1 MEDNSSLK
9 IGKKAFIT
17 SVMILALLMVM
28 AGALVYTIPSGQYD
42 RVIENGREVLV
53 PDSFKLIDKPDYPV
67 WRVLTAPFE
76 VLVSDDAATVIVI
89 IAFIIIV
96 GGVFAL
102 LEKSGILNQLLTNI
116 VGRFAGR
123 KYKLLAMITAVFMI
137 FGSSFGLFEEL
148 VVLVPLAIAL
158 AYSLKWDSFVGLGCT
173 VLAACFGFS
182 ATTLNPFTL
191 ATAQSIAGLPLYS
204 GLWFRIIVLVLSYLI
219 LITFLTKYAKKIE
232 NEPKKSLCFG
242 IDGDLRLKYD
252 SILNLDLEATN
263 ERAMLAFYITL
274 GIMGGFIVLSM
285 FISALSGVLLPV
297 IAIIFLIGSV
307 VAAILSQKLKNVGKT
322 LVSGMTS
329 TLPGSILIL
338 MAMSVKLIIENGQ
351 VMDTILNY
359 AAGYISQSSP
369 FVSVLLIYALVL
381 VLNFFIGSGSAKAF
395 LIMPLLAPLCDLIG
409 ITRQTAVTAFC
420 LGDGLTNVLYP
431 TNAMLMI
438 TLGLTVIS
446 YPKWFKFTIKLQIV
460 YAIFSCAVLLAAQY
474 IGLGPF

>member
-1 MEDNSSLK
+1 
-9 IGKKAFIT
+9 
-17 SVMILALLMVM
+17 
-28 AGALVYTIPSGQYD
+28 
-42 RVIENGREVLV
+42 
-53 PDSFKLIDKPDYPV
+53 
-67 WRVLTAPFE
+67 
-76 VLVSDDAATVIVI
+76 
-89 IAFIIIV
+89 
-96 GGVFAL
+96 
-102 LEKSGILNQLLTNI
+102 
-116 VGRFAGR
+116 
-123 KYKLLAMITAVFMI
+123 
-137 FGSSFGLFEEL
+137 
-148 VVLVPLAIAL
+148 
-158 AYSLKWDSFVGLGCT
+158 
-173 VLAACFGFS
+173 
-182 ATTLNPFTL
+182 
-191 ATAQSIAGLPLYS
+191 
-204 GLWFRIIVLVLSYLI
+204 
-219 LITFLTKYAKKIE
+219 
-232 NEPKKSLCFG
+232 
-242 IDGDLRLKYD
+242 
-252 SILNLDLEATN
+252 ATN

-274 GIMGGFIVLSM
+274 GIMGGFTLLSM

-297 IAIIFLIGSV
+297 IAVIFLIGSV
-307 VAAILSQKLKNVGKT
+307 IAAILSQKLKNVGRT

-381 VLNFFIGSGSAKAF
+381 GLNFFIGSGSAKAF
-395 LIMPLLAPLCDLIG
+395 LIMPLLSPLCDLIG